1 MRREKQFLLDEIKEQ
16 LEGSSTFLL
25 TSYQRMDP
33 NLTSEFRLSIFETG
47 GLFKVVKKRVFL
59 RAVAELGIS
68 VDTETLKGHIGIV
81 YTGKD
86 TVATT
91 KVIYKFT
98 TDHKGLIEVL
108 GGMFEGKLCSPKD
121 FNEISKLPSQEQ
133 MRAEFLG
140 LLEAPMSGTVGAIE
154 ALLGGVVSCIDQK
167 AQKES

>member
-25 TSYQRMDP
+25 TRYQGMDP
-33 NLTSEFRLSIFETG
+33 NLTYNFRLSISETG
-47 GLFKVVKKRVFL
+47 GFYKVVKKRVFL
-59 RAVAELGIS
+59 KAADEIGLAVDRENL
-68 VDTETLKGHIGIV
+68 DGHIGII
-81 YTGKD
+81 YAGED

-98 TDHKGLIEVL
+98 SDNTGLMEVI
-108 GGMFEGKLCSPKD
+108 GGLFEGKQCSPQD
-121 FNEISKLPSQEQ
+121 FKEISKLPSQEQ

-140 LLEAPMSGTVGAIE
+140 ILQAPMSAIVGTME
-154 ALLGGVVSCIDQK
+154 ALLGGTTSCIDQK